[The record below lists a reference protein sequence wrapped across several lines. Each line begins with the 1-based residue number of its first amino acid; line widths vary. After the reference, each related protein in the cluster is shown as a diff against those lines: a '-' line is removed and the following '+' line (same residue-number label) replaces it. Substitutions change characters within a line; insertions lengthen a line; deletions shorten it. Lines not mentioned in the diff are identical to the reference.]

1 MPVNLIELQ
10 AAVELVSSSDIGESQ
25 AWVCA
30 QSGQIYWQF
39 DPMISGEVN
48 EELPDNIEDEEKYLP
63 VPNKRTLDLGKP
75 LVLDFVDKFL
85 PDDFDDVRQMFGRRG
100 AYRNFRQLV
109 TRRRVLDQW
118 YAFEEQ
124 ATKKALREWCEL
136 NSIPVAD

>member
-1 MPVNLIELQ
+1 
-10 AAVELVSSSDIGESQ
+10 
-25 AWVCA
+25 
-30 QSGQIYWQF
+30 
-39 DPMISGEVN
+39 
-48 EELPDNIEDEEKYLP
+48 
-63 VPNKRTLDLGKP
+63 
-75 LVLDFVDKFL
+75 L

-124 ATKKALREWCEL
+124 ATKKALREWCQL

>member
-124 ATKKALREWCEL
+124 ATKKALREWCQL

>member
-1 MPVNLIELQ
+1 MPVNLTDLQ
-10 AAVELVSSSDIGESQ
+10 VAVELVSSSDIGESQ
-25 AWVCA
+25 AWDCA

-48 EELPDNIEDEEKYLP
+48 EELPEDIEDEEKYLP

-85 PDDFDDVRQMFGRRG
+85 PDDFDDVRAMFGRRG

-109 TRRRVLDQW
+109 
-118 YAFEEQ
+118 
-124 ATKKALREWCEL
+124 
-136 NSIPVAD
+136 

>member
-39 DPMISGEVN
+39 DPMISSEVN

-124 ATKKALREWCEL
+124 ATKKALREWCQL